1 MGFRKFVDIEG
12 VLFSIYGCVIYEY
25 CKFEVILEPGI
36 YPDEEPGIWY
46 GNKILQNTNE
56 YDLMVITNVFVNE
69 QRCFFLI

>member
-1 MGFRKFVDIEG
+1 MNTVNLK
-12 VLFSIYGCVIYEY
+12 
-25 CKFEVILEPGI
+25 VILEPGI
-36 YPDEEPGIWY
+36 YHNEEPGIWY